1 MLIFLALS
9 SIGCTVIWFIQLEST
24 SNAAE
29 AAASAKSLQLV
40 AANGRSSSSKEVRAL
55 PKLHEIKVSKL
66 KKNFVELAKKD

>member
-9 SIGCTVIWFIQLEST
+9 SIGCGVVWFIQLEST

-29 AAASAKSLQLV
+29 AATAATSQQLV
-40 AANGRSSSSKEVRAL
+40 AANGRSSSSKEVSAL

-66 KKNFVELAKKD
+66 KKKFVERAKKD